1 MASFTRLAIRK
12 TFLLLL
18 EQTPLDK
25 ITVKMI
31 VDACGISRNTFYYHY
46 EDIPALLQDTLEAEL
61 GPFSADPAQRKAE
74 GLQLLAKISANRRVM
89 EHIYH
94 SSAREQLQQRLWE
107 AVLGTFRERV
117 CRLSGGRLSAD
128 AQEAIAVYFSGAAI
142 ATCLHWVE
150 YNATSAPEDLN
161 ARLSPFDGLLEH
173 AVQQALAG
181 GFCDTSR

>member
-46 EDIPALLQDTLEAEL
+46 EDIPALLQDTLETEL
-61 GPFSADPAQRKAE
+61 GQLPADPAQRKAE
-74 GLQLLAKISANRRVM
+74 GLQLLSKIGANRRVL

-94 SSAREQLQQRLWE
+94 SSAREQLLQRLWD
-107 AVLGTFRERV
+107 ATLRTYRECVRQ
-117 CRLSGGRLSAD
+117 LDGGRLSAD
-128 AQEAIAVYFSGAAI
+128 TEDTIAVYFAGAAI
-142 ATCLHWVE
+142 STCLHWVGH
-150 YNATSAPEDLN
+150 NAAEAPADLMD
-161 ARLSPFDGLLEH
+161 RLSLFDGLMEQ
-173 AVQQALAG
+173 AVRQALEG
-181 GFCDTSR
+181 GFCDTSS